1 MRLRCDE
8 MVGSAKARMASGH
21 IWKVRLSIPEGVL
34 HFASPR
40 TKRLAD
46 LRPRRLDMPTNVKWK
61 DVSDSVGRLDTDLV
75 REMVEEC

>member
-8 MVGSAKARMASGH
+8 MVGSAKARIASGH

-34 HFASPR
+34 HLASP

-46 LRPRRLDMPTNVKWK
+46 LRPRRLDMPTNVKRTH
-61 DVSDSVGRLDTDLV
+61 VSDSIDRLEADLV
-75 REMVEEC
+75 REVIEEC